1 MSAIAFNVA
10 PIFILILLGWVIV
23 RIRLLKAEIG
33 DAIGEFVFM
42 IAVPMLMFRTLA
54 EAHFEG
60 SSPLRLWLAYFFG
73 VAVTWTL
80 GTVMAKYVFKRDARI
95 GVIAG
100 MSSSFANNIFI
111 GLPLVSRS
119 VGESGL
125 VALSILLAV
134 HLPIMMISGTILME
148 NAVHKVNGGE
158 SRGILAILKQV
169 GYNLA
174 TNPLVIGLL
183 AGLALNVTGLPL
195 TPVLKNVVDQL
206 ASMAGPAALVSL
218 GMALTRYKISGNLG
232 IVTVTSLLKLLML
245 PACVFAACKVL
256 QLGHDT
262 TLALV
267 LTSSVPSGVNSWLIA
282 NRFNVGQSLA
292 ASTISV
298 TTAFGVLTVSLW
310 SWLIG

>member
-1 MSAIAFNVA
+1 MAAIAFNVA

-23 RIRLLKAEIG
+23 RIGLLKAEIG
-33 DAIGEFVFM
+33 DALGEFVFM

-60 SSPLRLWLAYFFG
+60 SSPFRLWIAYFSG
-73 VAVTWTL
+73 VLVTWTL
-80 GTVMAKYVFKRDARI
+80 GTLIAKYLFKRDARI

-100 MSSSFANNIFI
+100 MSSAFANNVFI

-158 SRGILAILKQV
+158 SRGIVAIFKQV

-183 AGLALNVTGLPL
+183 AGLALNLVDLPL
-195 TPVLKNVVDQL
+195 TPVLKNVVDQI
-206 ASMAGPAALVSL
+206 ASMAGPAALISL

-232 IVTVTSLLKLLML
+232 IVTVMSMLKLLVL
-245 PACVFAACKVL
+245 PACVFAACRLL
-256 QLGHDT
+256 QLSHDW

-267 LTSSVPSGVNSWLIA
+267 LTSSVPTGVNSWLIA
-282 NRFNVGQSLA
+282 NRFNTGQSLA

-310 SWLIG
+310 SWLVG